1 MIKSISHDLSLIVW
15 SRFDMPISAPPELDT
30 MGATSVVV
38 IVILFCY
45 LMDLDGHGG

>member
-1 MIKSISHDLSLIVW
+1 
-15 SRFDMPISAPPELDT
+15 MPISAPPELDT

-45 LMDLDGHGG
+45 LMHLDGHGGVSRKSSYKDLP